1 LTTVTVATVAVA
13 AADRQLEEEQVAE
26 ADRQLDEEQVA
37 EGATTTPACS

>member
-1 LTTVTVATVAVA
+1 LTTVAA

-26 ADRQLDEEQVA
+26 ADRQLEEEQVA